1 MTSSAKCFET
11 GLRVGVAESGE
22 GKDTR
27 GADMPGAKLSRICL
41 CLSWPLLPRSL
52 CMNRG
57 GPQHRHLPP
66 LMITGPG
73 GEGGHGQWPELQLG
87 PGAH

>member
-11 GLRVGVAESGE
+11 GLRVGVAE
-22 GKDTR
+22 
-27 GADMPGAKLSRICL
+27 LSRICL